1 VQTPLAL
8 SGTRRERLRAE
19 LTAQI
24 KAVAIAQLEAAGP
37 AGVSLRGIAREVG
50 VSPAALYGYFD
61 SIDDLFT
68 ALIVDAYN
76 DIADA
81 VESAVAAR
89 PPDALGERLWE
100 GIQAYRA
107 WALAN
112 PSLFRLLYFTPGY
125 EPHFSPGDEP
135 PDEGEALTAALRVFV
150 PMLATMLEGYE
161 RGLMKPPPSGPHVDT
176 SKFREHFGLDLTPD
190 QLARSTKWWTEFHG
204 FVALEINGHIDPH
217 WVDAEALF
225 AANVR
230 SSIREMGLP
239 LDDG

>member
-1 VQTPLAL
+1 MSTPLA
-8 SGTRRERLRAE
+8 SKGTTRRERLRADLIAE
-19 LTAQI
+19 I

-61 SIDDLFT
+61 SLDDLFT

-76 DIADA
+76 DVADA
-81 VESAVAAR
+81 VESAVAAQ
-89 PPDALGERLWE
+89 PPDALGERLWA
-100 GIQAYRA
+100 GIRAYRA

-112 PSLFRLLYFTPGY
+112 PSLFRLLYFSPVPGY
-125 EPHFSPGDEP
+125 EP

-161 RGLMKPPPSGPHVDT
+161 RGLMKPPPSGPHIDT
-176 SKFREHFGLDLTPD
+176 SKFREYFGLDLTAD
-190 QLARSTKWWTEFHG
+190 QLARSTKCWTEFHG
-204 FVALEINGHIDPH
+204 FVALEINGHIYPH
-217 WVDAEALF
+217 WADAAALF